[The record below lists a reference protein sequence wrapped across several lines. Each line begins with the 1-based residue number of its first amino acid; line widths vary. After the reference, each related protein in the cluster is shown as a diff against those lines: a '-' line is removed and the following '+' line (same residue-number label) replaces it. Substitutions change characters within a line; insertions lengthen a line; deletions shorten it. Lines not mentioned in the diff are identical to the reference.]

1 MSAFWL
7 YELSKKIQ
15 YKINI
20 LHYTLN
26 NNSIFLFLDRT
37 NYSTS
42 EFKLQRC
49 LLEQEVISY
58 T

>member
-42 EFKLQRC
+42 EFKLQCC